1 MAGRANFGKISE
13 GEFSDLLE
21 ILSSTSKGRSF
32 LDEYRRRF
40 QPEDTV
46 GLLDSMH
53 RIEESM
59 GTVRDQLRPE
69 RIAEELLHIAMSLD
83 FAIEGAEADPEGDE
97 TARRFAL
104 ADRARQ
110 ELRTLASNLA
120 GGPDEI
126 ALVHPASSAAAD
138 GTGGY
143 KLRDPAER

>member
-1 MAGRANFGKISE
+1 MAGRANFGTISE
-13 GEFSDLLE
+13 SEFSDLLE
-21 ILSSTSKGRSF
+21 MLSSTTKGRAF

-53 RIEESM
+53 RIEDSM
-59 GTVRDQLRPE
+59 DSVRDQLQPE

-83 FAIEGAEADPEGDE
+83 FAIEGAEIDPEGDE

-104 ADRARQ
+104 ADRARG
-110 ELRTLASNLA
+110 ELRTLATNLS

-126 ALVHPASSAAAD
+126 ALIHPTNSAAAEAA
-138 GTGGY
+138 GY
-143 KLRDPAER
+143 RLRDPAER